1 MTPRERVLMKH
12 ITFIYGLLCIC
23 FTLLCKEQYSEFD
36 KQVFDG
42 TKNLAQAISIVG
54 NQYVQDIDPKKP
66 LRKAISS
73 FIQTLDPHSSF
84 LDEEAYTEII
94 RSTKGE
100 LCGIG
105 IIVDNTKE
113 EDDEFLRIIDTLP
126 AGPADN
132 AGLKPNDKIVAVD
145 EQSVKGMTLE
155 ETIAKLKGKPK
166 TTVDIKIQRTDA
178 SKLLDFT
185 IERDI
190 VKEPNALCYQFTD
203 HNTYYLCLNMFTEN
217 SVKQVEEILK
227 KIQHQ
232 PSRGLILDLRNNSGG
247 LLTAVIDILG
257 LFIGKDKLVVAT
269 KGKNNNDNE
278 KYLTRRDA
286 IKLKTN
292 LPILV
297 IVNNYTASAAEILAG
312 CLQFYA
318 DQPSIGK
325 TLSHVFVIGTETFG
339 KGSVQEVIPLGN
351 NTALK
356 LTTRLYS
363 LPNNNL
369 IQGVGI
375 IPDFKIEPKTSPS
388 QETSWFNTVFGRE
401 KSLKNTIKVDPHTQ
415 SPLPRDEK
423 QEKTLK
429 PPKKEEK
436 PWHEK
441 RLEIISTD
449 FTILNTLRLLE
460 LLHLTDQL
468 SHKPKTRKETIDLIN
483 KLFITKEKVS
493 VQEVSIQ

>member
-1 MTPRERVLMKH
+1 MKR
-12 ITFIYGLLCIC
+12 ITFIYGIFCIGV
-23 FTLLCKEQYSEFD
+23 TLVGKEQYSEYD
-36 KQVFDG
+36 KGVFDG
-42 TKNLAQAISIVG
+42 AKNLAQTISIVG

-132 AGLKPNDKIVAVD
+132 AGLRPNDKIVAVD
-145 EQSVKGMTLE
+145 DQPVKGMTLE

-166 TTVDIKIQRTDA
+166 TTVDVKIQRNDA
-178 SKLLDFT
+178 SKLLDIT

-203 HNTYYLCLNMFTEN
+203 HNAYYLCLNMFTEN

-257 LFIGKDKLVVAT
+257 LFIGKDKLVVST
-269 KGKNNNDNE
+269 KGKNNTDSE
-278 KYLTRRDA
+278 RYLTRRDA
-286 IKLKTN
+286 IKLNTN
-292 LPILV
+292 LPILI

-318 DQPSIGK
+318 DQPNTAK
-325 TLSHVFVIGTETFG
+325 ALSRIFVVGIDTFG

-356 LTTRLYS
+356 LTTRLYY
-363 LPNNNL
+363 LPNKNL
-369 IQGVGI
+369 IQGIGI
-375 IPDFKIEPKTSPS
+375 IPDFKIEPKIAPS

-401 KSLKNTIKVDPHTQ
+401 KALKNTIKVDPKTQ

-423 QEKTLK
+423 QEKIPK
-429 PPKKEEK
+429 QPKKEDK

-449 FTILNTLRLLE
+449 YTILNSLRLLE
-460 LLHLTDQL
+460 LLHLIEQL
-468 SHKPKTRKETIDLIN
+468 PQSKLKSRKETINMIN
-483 KLFITKEKVS
+483 QLFITNDKIA
-493 VQEVSIQ
+493 VQQVLIQ